1 MGDHRASIK
10 IEVDFHGFKDKADMW
25 INYCDSDGNGVDSRI
40 TEFFSNMYDKG
51 MAKYRLEES
60 EYFEKRDAKE
70 KEKREREDLARL
82 KAKYENTDSDIEV
95 SDG

>member
-40 TEFFSNMYDKG
+40 TEFFGNMYEKG
-51 MAKYRLEES
+51 MAKYHADQWEYEE
-60 EYFEKRDAKE
+60 
-70 KEKREREDLARL
+70 EKREREQEEKDRKEFERL
-82 KAKYENTDSDIEV
+82 KAKYESN
-95 SDG
+95 G